1 MSKQPPHCRQ
11 KSVGYRRKGVSGVTI
26 FDSSEKVELI
36 ATQSI
41 HYDSYHGCQYYLER
55 VAVDGK
61 FGLACEE
68 VLDDCGSHSKILLQP
83 IYDEI
88 KIRKISGKKAIYD
101 KYAVYAN
108 GTKVG
113 EFTLVLNAWV
123 PRMSFKMQH
132 N

>member
-1 MSKQPPHCRQ
+1 MHEKE
-11 KSVGYRRKGVSGVTI
+11 SVGLPSQRSSDVTI
-26 FDSSEKVELI
+26 FDVSEKVEMI
-36 ATQSI
+36 ATQCI

-61 FGLACEE
+61 YGLACEE
-68 VLDDCGSHSKILLQP
+68 VLDDCGCHSKVLLQP

-88 KIRKISGKKAIYD
+88 KVRKISSKKAIYD
-101 KYAVYAN
+101 KYAVFAN
-108 GTKVG
+108 GNKVG

-123 PRMSFKMQH
+123 PRPPLKMQS